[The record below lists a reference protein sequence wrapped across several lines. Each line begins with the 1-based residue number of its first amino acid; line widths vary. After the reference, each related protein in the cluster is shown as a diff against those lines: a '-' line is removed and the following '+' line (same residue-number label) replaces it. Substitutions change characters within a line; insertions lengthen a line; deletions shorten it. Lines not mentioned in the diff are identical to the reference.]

1 MSDTASAWQDTSLT
15 PRERAERLVEGM
27 TLEQKIAQLHG
38 AMETIDIYAMSA
50 QAAESGENLDQLAAQ
65 IQIERHVTAIE
76 ELGIP
81 RFRITNGPVGVGMGD
96 GTPSP
101 PATSL
106 PMTIGLAAGFDPDLA
121 HAYGD
126 IIGSETATLG
136 QHVLEGPGVCLHRTT
151 LAGRNFEYF
160 SEDPYLSGV
169 MGVAVTKAIQAHD
182 VIAMAKHYVL
192 NDQEHERFRAS
203 VEVDEHVMRELYL
216 LPFEMLVKDAEIA
229 AIMSSYNRVRGV
241 YATEYRYT
249 LTDILRTEWG
259 FEGYVQSDFWSSRSS
274 APSLNAG
281 MDHEMPDAKWL
292 NETNVKAA
300 LSDTSLEIETV
311 DRALVRRYTQM
322 FRFGQFE
329 RPYQPGEI
337 DAQAHGAI
345 SRTIGSQIAVLLKNE
360 GRLAATRRRHRFHR
374 HHRPVPVRRRRLP
387 GRGRLVESV
396 PAVHRAAAGRHAG
409 RARGLGSSATVAK
422 VTVADDL
429 SNLDEAKPAART
441 ADVVVLMAGLV
452 ATEGADQPDANM
464 LHDQNRMLA
473 ELLGINPAT
482 VVVLKDS
489 NPVLM
494 PWIDE
499 APAVLEVWNQ
509 GTEDGHV
516 VADLL
521 FGVVNPSGKV
531 PTCYPRSE
539 DDTLYAGHPE
549 RYPGTDEGD
558 GYPVIR
564 YSEGL
569 EIGYRWFQAQGIQPL
584 FGFGF
589 GLSYTTFDLTDVSV
603 DAPDGANAPV
613 TVTASVTNTGPAAGA
628 EVVQVYLGV
637 PVQGQPPK
645 RLVGFQKVF
654 VEPGASKPVAITIDP
669 AATHHPFAVW
679 DYCTRSFHER
689 ARRLHRLRGHLRRRH
704 AAHRDRHLCMRT
716 RSRTKARNPMPEV
729 KRSREPGGRRPLSA
743 TACSAGRLGSG
754 GPAGSPVKPRRSRPR
769 SGRSPSMFLGRGMV
783 KSSGRRVCGC
793 RQSHPRDAT
802 RRYSLIVP
810 PARES
815 VFVRGTARE

>member
-1 MSDTASAWQDTSLT
+1 LSETKAAWQDTSLS
-15 PRERAERLVEGM
+15 PRERAKKLVEAM

-38 AMETIDIYAMSA
+38 AMETIDIYGLTA
-50 QAAESGENLDQLAAQ
+50 QAAESGADMDQLAAQ
-65 IQIERHVTAIE
+65 IRVERHVTAID

-121 HAYGD
+121 DAYGD

-151 LAGRNFEYF
+151 IAGRNFEYF

-169 MGVAVTKAIQAHD
+169 MGVAVTRAIQAHD
-182 VIAMAKHYVL
+182 VIAMGKHYVV
-192 NDQEHERFRAS
+192 NDQEYERFRAN
-203 VEVDEHVMRELYL
+203 VEVDEHVLRELYL

-229 AIMSSYNRVRGV
+229 AFMSAYNRIRGV
-241 YATEYRYT
+241 YATEYRHT

-259 FEGYVQSDFWSSRSS
+259 FEGYIQSDFWSCRSA

-292 NETNVKAA
+292 NETNIKAA
-300 LSDTSLEIETV
+300 LQDTSLEIETV

-329 RPYQPGEI
+329 RPYDPGEI
-337 DAQAHGAI
+337 DAQAHGAV

-360 GRLAATRRRHRFHR
+360 GGL
-374 HHRPVPVRRRRLP
+374 LP
-387 GRGRLVESV
+387 LD
-396 PAVHRAAAGRHAG
+396 ANAGSIVIIGQSKFVDEACLGGGGSSKVIPLYTVTPLEGMQDVLRD
-409 RARGLGSSATVAK
+409 LGSSATATK

-429 SNLDEAKPAART
+429 SNLDEAKSAAKE

-452 ATEGADQPDANM
+452 ATEGADQADANM
-464 LHDQNRMLA
+464 RSDQNRMLD
-473 ELLGINPAT
+473 ELLGISPTT
-482 VVVLKDS
+482 VVVMKDS

-494 PWIDE
+494 PWIDK
-499 APAVLEVWNQ
+499 APAVLEAWNQ
-509 GTEDGHV
+509 GAEDGHA

-531 PTCYPRSE
+531 PTSYPRSE
-539 DDTLYAGHPE
+539 DDTIYAGRPE

-569 EIGYRWFQAQGIQPL
+569 EMGYRWFQAQGIEPL

-589 GLSYTTFDLTDVSV
+589 GLSYTTFDITDVSV

-613 TVTASVTNTGPAAGA
+613 TVTGSVRNAGQVAGA

-637 PVQGQPPK
+637 PVEGQPPK

-654 VEPGASKPVAITIDP
+654 VEPGESKPVTITIDP
-669 AATHHPFAVW
+669 AATNHPFGVW
-679 DYCTRSFHER
+679 DYCTQGFV
-689 ARRLHRLRGHLRRRH
+689 
-704 AAHRDRHLCMRT
+704 T
-716 RSRTKARNPMPEV
+716 R
-729 KRSREPGGRRPLSA
+729 PGEYTVYVGNSA
-743 TACSAGRLGSG
+743 DNTSHTATVTVG
-754 GPAGSPVKPRRSRPR
+754 
-769 SGRSPSMFLGRGMV
+769 
-783 KSSGRRVCGC
+783 
-793 RQSHPRDAT
+793 
-802 RRYSLIVP
+802 
-810 PARES
+810 
-815 VFVRGTARE
+815 

>member
-1 MSDTASAWQDTSLT
+1 MFELLESSKNSLSIVSLSGSPSNRKGDRADVALYIEQNTPTLNEGDPTLSETTFARQDTSLS
-15 PRERAERLVEGM
+15 PRERAEKLVEAM

-38 AMETIDIYAMSA
+38 AMETIDIYAITRE
-50 QAAESGENLDQLAAQ
+50 AAESGADMDQLAAQ
-65 IQIERHVTAIE
+65 IRVERHVKAID

-96 GTPSP
+96 GMPSP

-151 LAGRNFEYF
+151 IAGRNFEYF

-169 MGVAVTKAIQAHD
+169 MGVAVTKAIQAHG
-182 VIAMAKHYVL
+182 VIAMGKHYVV
-192 NDQEHERFRAS
+192 NDQEYERFRTS
-203 VEVDEHVMRELYL
+203 VEVDEHVLRELYL
-216 LPFEMLVKDAEIA
+216 LPFEMLIKDAEIA
-229 AIMSSYNRVRGV
+229 AIMSAYNRVRGV

-249 LTDILRTEWG
+249 LTDILRIEWG
-259 FEGYVQSDFWSSRSS
+259 FDGYVQSDFWSCRSC

-292 NETNVKAA
+292 NKTNVKAA
-300 LSDTSLEIETV
+300 LSDTSLEIKTI

-329 RPYQPGEI
+329 RPYDPGEI
-337 DAQAHGAI
+337 DARAHGAI
-345 SRTIGSQIAVLLKNE
+345 ARTIGSQIAVLLKNDGGLLPLNPDAGSIVIIGQSTFVDDACLGGGGSSKVIPLYTVPPLE
-360 GRLAATRRRHRFHR
+360 GMQDVLRD
-374 HHRPVPVRRRRLP
+374 
-387 GRGRLVESV
+387 
-396 PAVHRAAAGRHAG
+396 
-409 RARGLGSSATVAK
+409 LGSSATVTK

-429 SNLDEAKPAART
+429 SNLDEGKNAARE

-452 ATEGADQPDANM
+452 ATEGADQPDAKLLN
-464 LHDQNRMLA
+464 DQNRMLD
-473 ELLGINPAT
+473 ELLGINPTT
-482 VVVLKDS
+482 VVVMKDS

-494 PWIDE
+494 PWIDK
-499 APAVLEVWNQ
+499 APAVLEAWNQ

-531 PTCYPRSE
+531 PTSYPRSE
-539 DDTLYAGHPE
+539 DDTLYAGKPE
-549 RYPGTDEGD
+549 RYPGIDEGD

-569 EIGYRWFQAQGIQPL
+569 EIGYRWFQSQGIEPL

-589 GLSYTTFDLTDVSV
+589 GLSYTTFDIADVSV
-603 DAPDGANAPV
+603 NAPDGANAPV
-613 TVTASVTNTGPAAGA
+613 TITASVTNTGPVAGA

-637 PVQGQPPK
+637 PVEGQPPK
-645 RLVGFQKVF
+645 RLVGFQKVYM
-654 VEPGASKPVAITIDP
+654 EPRESKPVTITIDP
-669 AATHHPFAVW
+669 AATNHPFGVW
-679 DYCTRSFHER
+679 DYCNQGFVI
-689 ARRLHRLRGHLRRRH
+689 
-704 AAHRDRHLCMRT
+704 
-716 RSRTKARNPMPEV
+716 K
-729 KRSREPGGRRPLSA
+729 PGQYTVYVGNSA
-743 TACSAGRLGSG
+743 DNTPHTTTLTVA
-754 GPAGSPVKPRRSRPR
+754 
-769 SGRSPSMFLGRGMV
+769 
-783 KSSGRRVCGC
+783 
-793 RQSHPRDAT
+793 
-802 RRYSLIVP
+802 
-810 PARES
+810 
-815 VFVRGTARE
+815 

>member
-1 MSDTASAWQDTSLT
+1 MPETAIAWQNTSLS
-15 PRERAERLVEGM
+15 PGERAEKLVEAM
-27 TLEQKIAQLHG
+27 SLEQKIAQLHG
-38 AMETIDIYAMSA
+38 AMETIDIYAITA
-50 QAAESGENLDQLAAQ
+50 QAAESGADMDQLAAQ
-65 IQIERHVTAIE
+65 IRVERHVAAID
-76 ELGIP
+76 ELRIP

-151 LAGRNFEYF
+151 IAGRNFEYF

-182 VIAMAKHYVL
+182 VIAMGKHYVV
-192 NDQEHERFRAS
+192 NDQEYERFRAS
-203 VEVDEHVMRELYL
+203 VEVDEHVLRELYL
-216 LPFEMLVKDAEIA
+216 LPFEMLIKDAGIA
-229 AIMSSYNRVRGV
+229 AIMSAYNRVRGV
-241 YATEYRYT
+241 YATEYRYA

-259 FEGYVQSDFWSSRSS
+259 FDGYVQSDFWSCRSC

-300 LSDTSLEIETV
+300 LSDTSLEIKTI

-322 FRFGQFE
+322 FRLGQFE
-329 RPYQPGEI
+329 RPYDPGEI

-345 SRTIGSQIAVLLKNE
+345 ARTIGSQIAVLLKNE
-360 GRLAATRRRHRFHR
+360 GNVLPLDPNTGSIVIIGQSKFVDEACLGGGGSSKVIPLYT
-374 HHRPVPVRRRRLP
+374 VPPLEGMQHVLRD
-387 GRGRLVESV
+387 
-396 PAVHRAAAGRHAG
+396 
-409 RARGLGSSATVAK
+409 LGSSAMVTK
-422 VTVADDL
+422 VTVADDS
-429 SNLDEAKPAART
+429 SNLDEAKNAARE
-441 ADVVVLMAGLV
+441 ADAVVLMAGLV

-464 LHDQNRMLA
+464 LNDQNRMLD
-473 ELLGINPAT
+473 ELLGINPTT
-482 VVVLKDS
+482 VVVMKDS

-494 PWIDE
+494 PWIDK
-499 APAVLEVWNQ
+499 APAVLEAWNQ

-531 PTCYPRSE
+531 PTSYPRSE
-539 DDTLYAGHPE
+539 QDTLYAGKPE

-564 YSEGL
+564 YTEGL
-569 EIGYRWFQAQGIQPL
+569 AMGYRWFQSQGIKPL

-589 GLSYTTFDLTDVSV
+589 GLSYTTYDIAEVSV
-603 DAPDGANAPV
+603 NAPDSANAPV
-613 TVTASVTNTGPAAGA
+613 TVTASVTNTGAVAGA
-628 EVVQVYLGV
+628 EVVQVYLGL
-637 PVQGQPPK
+637 PIEGQPPK

-654 VEPGASKPVAITIDP
+654 VEPGESKPVTIIIDP
-669 AATHHPFAVW
+669 AATHHPFGVW
-679 DYCTRSFHER
+679 DYCTQAFV
-689 ARRLHRLRGHLRRRH
+689 
-704 AAHRDRHLCMRT
+704 
-716 RSRTKARNPMPEV
+716 TK
-729 KRSREPGGRRPLSA
+729 PGEYTVHVGNSADNTPHTATLSA
-743 TACSAGRLGSG
+743 G
-754 GPAGSPVKPRRSRPR
+754 
-769 SGRSPSMFLGRGMV
+769 
-783 KSSGRRVCGC
+783 
-793 RQSHPRDAT
+793 
-802 RRYSLIVP
+802 
-810 PARES
+810 
-815 VFVRGTARE
+815 

>member
-1 MSDTASAWQDTSLT
+1 LSETTFDWQDTSLS
-15 PRERAERLVEGM
+15 PRERAEKLVEAM

-38 AMETIDIYAMSA
+38 AMETIDIYAITA
-50 QAAESGENLDQLAAQ
+50 EAAESGADMDQLAAQ
-65 IQIERHVTAIE
+65 IQIERHVKAID

-121 HAYGD
+121 RSYGD

-151 LAGRNFEYF
+151 IAGRNFEYF

-169 MGVAVTKAIQAHD
+169 MGVAVTKAIQAHG
-182 VIAMAKHYVL
+182 VIAMGKHYVV
-192 NDQEHERFRAS
+192 NDQEYERFRTS
-203 VEVDEHVMRELYL
+203 VEVDEHVLRELYL
-216 LPFEMLVKDAEIA
+216 LPFEMLIKDAEIA
-229 AIMSSYNRVRGV
+229 AIMSAYNRVRGV

-259 FEGYVQSDFWSSRSS
+259 FDGYVQSDFWSCRSC

-292 NETNVKAA
+292 NEANVKAA
-300 LSDTSLEIETV
+300 LSDTSLEMETV

-329 RPYQPGEI
+329 RPYEPREI
-337 DAQAHGAI
+337 DAPAHGAV
-345 SRTIGSQIAVLLKNE
+345 SRTIGSKIAVLLKNDGGLLPLSTDAGSIVIIGQSTFVDDACLGGGGSSKVLPLYTVPPLE
-360 GRLAATRRRHRFHR
+360 GMQDVLRD
-374 HHRPVPVRRRRLP
+374 
-387 GRGRLVESV
+387 
-396 PAVHRAAAGRHAG
+396 
-409 RARGLGSSATVAK
+409 LGSSATVTK

-429 SNLDEAKPAART
+429 SNLNQAKAAAT
-441 ADVVVLMAGLV
+441 EADVVVLMAGLV
-452 ATEGADQPDANM
+452 ATEGADQPDANI
-464 LHDQNRMLA
+464 LNDQNRMLD
-473 ELLGINPAT
+473 ELLGTNPST
-482 VVVLKDS
+482 VVVMKDS

-494 PWIDE
+494 PWIDK
-499 APAVLEVWNQ
+499 APAVLEAWNQ

-531 PTCYPRSE
+531 PTSYPRSE
-539 DDTLYAGHPE
+539 DDTLYAGKPE
-549 RYPGTDEGD
+549 RYPGTDEGA

-569 EIGYRWFQAQGIQPL
+569 EMGYRWFQAQGIKPL

-589 GLSYTTFDLTDVSV
+589 GLSYTTFDIADVSV
-603 DAPDGANAPV
+603 NAPDGANAPV
-613 TVTASVTNTGPAAGA
+613 TVTASVTNTGPVAGA
-628 EVVQVYLGV
+628 EVVQLYLGV
-637 PVQGQPPK
+637 PVEGQPPK

-654 VEPGASKPVAITIDP
+654 VEPGQSKSVTITIDP
-669 AATHHPFAVW
+669 AATNHPFSVW
-679 DYCTRSFHER
+679 DYCTQNFVI
-689 ARRLHRLRGHLRRRH
+689 
-704 AAHRDRHLCMRT
+704 
-716 RSRTKARNPMPEV
+716 K
-729 KRSREPGGRRPLSA
+729 PGQYTIYAGNSANNTPHTRPL
-743 TACSAGRLGSG
+743 T
-754 GPAGSPVKPRRSRPR
+754 V
-769 SGRSPSMFLGRGMV
+769 
-783 KSSGRRVCGC
+783 
-793 RQSHPRDAT
+793 T
-802 RRYSLIVP
+802 
-810 PARES
+810 
-815 VFVRGTARE
+815 

>member
-1 MSDTASAWQDTSLT
+1 
-15 PRERAERLVEGM
+15 M

-38 AMETIDIYAMSA
+38 AMETIDIYALSA
-50 QAAESGENLDQLAAQ
+50 QAAESGADMDQLAAQ
-65 IQIERHVTAIE
+65 IRIERHVSAIE
-76 ELGIP
+76 ESGIP

-121 HAYGD
+121 HSYGD
-126 IIGSETATLG
+126 IIGSETAMLG

-151 LAGRNFEYF
+151 IAGRNFEYF
-160 SEDPYLSGV
+160 SEDPYLSGA
-169 MGVAVTKAIQAHD
+169 MGVAVTKAIQAHG
-182 VIAMAKHYVL
+182 VIAMGKHYVV
-192 NDQEHERFRAS
+192 NDQEYERFRTS
-203 VEVDEHVMRELYL
+203 VEVDEQVLRELYL

-249 LTDILRTEWG
+249 LTDVLRTEWG
-259 FEGYVQSDFWSSRSS
+259 FDGYVQSDFWSCRSC

-292 NETNVKAA
+292 NEANVKAA

-360 GRLAATRRRHRFHR
+360 DRLLPLDPNAGSIVIIGQSTFVDEACLGGGGSSKV
-374 HHRPVPVRRRRLP
+374 VPLYT
-387 GRGRLVESV
+387 V
-396 PAVHRAAAGRHAG
+396 PPLQGMQDVLRD
-409 RARGLGSSATVAK
+409 LGSSATVNK

-429 SNLDEAKPAART
+429 SNLDEAKTAAKT
-441 ADVVVLMAGLV
+441 ADAVVLMAGLV
-452 ATEGADQPDANM
+452 ATEGADQPNANM
-464 LHDQNRMLA
+464 LNDQNRMLD
-473 ELLGINPAT
+473 ELLGINPTT
-482 VVVLKDS
+482 VVVMKDS

-494 PWIDE
+494 PWIGK
-499 APAVLEVWNQ
+499 APAVLEAWNQ

-531 PTCYPRSE
+531 PTSYPRSE
-539 DDTLYAGHPE
+539 DDTLYAGRPE
-549 RYPGTDEGD
+549 RYPGTDEGA

-569 EIGYRWFQAQGIQPL
+569 EVGYRWFQTQGIEPL

-589 GLSYTTFDLTDVSV
+589 GMSYTTFDIADVSV
-603 DAPDGANAPV
+603 TAPDSANALV
-613 TVTASVTNTGPAAGA
+613 TVTASVTNTGPLAGA
-628 EVVQVYLGV
+628 EVVQVYAGI

-645 RLVGFQKVF
+645 RLVGFQKVY
-654 VEPGASKPVAITIDP
+654 VEPGESKPVTITIDP
-669 AATHHPFAVW
+669 AATNHPFSVW
-679 DYCTRSFHER
+679 DDCTHSFVIKPGEYTVYV
-689 ARRLHRLRGHLRRRH
+689 GN
-704 AAHRDRHLCMRT
+704 AADSTPRT
-716 RSRTKARNPMPEV
+716 
-729 KRSREPGGRRPLSA
+729 A
-743 TACSAGRLGSG
+743 TFAVASD
-754 GPAGSPVKPRRSRPR
+754 
-769 SGRSPSMFLGRGMV
+769 
-783 KSSGRRVCGC
+783 
-793 RQSHPRDAT
+793 H
-802 RRYSLIVP
+802 
-810 PARES
+810 
-815 VFVRGTARE
+815 